1 MDKEKSIIFAQALTS
16 EDIASNDT
24 TVQFTTA
31 LVDPLTLLSASSHT
45 SGIFELQL
53 KAHAAHTF
61 GTAYGTPTAGDY
73 VTINPAGYTM
83 GAGDGEAT
91 IIGEG
96 TDDVYGVTL
105 SSTTSENEVR
115 VNLLKHVQPGTAG
128 AWPASRFMGIQL
140 DDNDNTEIYF
150 KAATNDVTGSAGAE
164 DVDVITV
171 THAEGKFGKVA
182 ETVND
187 ALSSKSTVV
196 EFFVGGTSGAT
207 GTSIDKKVFN
217 RNIAE
222 ATAVTIALD

>member
-31 LVDPLTLLSASSHT
+31 LVNPLSLLSASSHT
-45 SGIFELQL
+45 SGIIELQL
-53 KAHAAHTF
+53 KAHASHTF

-83 GAGDGEAT
+83 GAGDGVAT
-91 IIGEG
+91 IIGQG
-96 TDDVYGVTL
+96 TDNVYGVTL
-105 SSTTSENEVR
+105 SGTASENEVR
-115 VNLLKHVQPGTAG
+115 VNLLKHIQPGTAG

-150 KAATNDVTGSAGAE
+150 KAATNDVSSGAE

-187 ALSSKSTVV
+187 ALSSKSSVV
-196 EFFVGGTSGAT
+196 EFFIGGTSGAT

-222 ATAVTIALD
+222 ATAVTISLDS

>member
-31 LVDPLTLLSASSHT
+31 LVDPLSLLSASSHT

-53 KAHAAHTF
+53 KAHASHTF

-73 VTINPAGYTM
+73 VTINTAGYTM
-83 GAGDGEAT
+83 SAGTGVAT
-91 IIGEG
+91 IVGEG
-96 TDDVYGVTL
+96 TDDKYGVTL
-105 SSTTSENEVR
+105 SSTAGENEVR
-115 VNLLKHVQPGTAG
+115 VNLLKHIQPGTAG

-150 KAATNDVTGSAGAE
+150 KASTNDVASGAE
-164 DVDVITV
+164 VVDVVTM
-171 THAEGKFGKVA
+171 THAEGKFNKVA
-182 ETVND
+182 ATVND
-187 ALSSKSTVV
+187 ALSSKSAVV
-196 EFFVGGTSGAT
+196 EFFVGGTTGAT

-222 ATAVTIALD
+222 ATAVTIALDS

>member
-16 EDIASNDT
+16 EDIASNDA

-31 LVDPLTLLSASSHT
+31 LVNPLSLLSASSHT

-128 AWPASRFMGIQL
+128 AWLASRFMGIQL

-150 KAATNDVTGSAGAE
+150 KAATNDLSSGAE

-222 ATAVTIALD
+222 ATAVTISLDS